1 MTKKLHN
8 TKWIGIAVS
17 VLMFILVILQF
28 VPFWRY
34 QGESLSIAGYIWRPY
49 EHSEFT
55 SLFKSYF
62 GKGFKISL
70 MFAMPMVATL
80 VANTVG
86 TVLCAIK
93 YSSKAVY
100 LLPVVSAV
108 AGIYGYLAAPAFQL
122 GSSWIIHLVLY
133 ILVMAAGACGFI
145 VAGNASSVHPN
156 PTGM

>member
-1 MTKKLHN
+1 MKKKLRN
-8 TKWIGIAVS
+8 TKWIGIAVA

-62 GKGFKISL
+62 GKEFKVSL
-70 MFAMPMVATL
+70 MFAMPMVITL
-80 VANTVG
+80 LANTVG
-86 TVLCAIK
+86 TVFCAIK
-93 YSSKAVY
+93 HSSKAVY
-100 LLPVVSAV
+100 LLPIVSAV
-108 AGIYGYLAAPAFQL
+108 SGLYGYWAAPAFQL

-133 ILVMAAGACGFI
+133 VLMMAVGVCGFI